1 MSIFEKKIS
10 ELHNDLDQKQI
21 SVSELVEASFQ
32 RIKQTDDK
40 LKAFLTLDEEG
51 AKQRAKEL
59 DEQLSREGEER
70 GLLFGLPAAVKDN
83 IVTSG

>member
-21 SVSELVEASFQ
+21 SVSELVDHYFQ

-59 DEQLSREGEER
+59 DES
-70 GLLFGLPAAVKDN
+70 
-83 IVTSG
+83 

>member
-40 LKAFLTLDEEG
+40 LKAFLILDEEG
-51 AKQRAKEL
+51 AKQRA
-59 DEQLSREGEER
+59 ER
-70 GLLFGLPAAVKDN
+70 IRRAVKP
-83 IVTSG
+83 